1 MQAWTATFSGGGG
14 DIVDGGGMVVGP
26 VHSSMTWKEL
36 ALGEEGLRI
45 GDEEC
50 GFGKAQQR
58 QRPVRPQR
66 LRTRATTAAAAAAAS
81 MRVAMCRERGFG
93 KASHLL
99 LRQEWFGQHLLAIG
113 GRRARMLVLS
123 AHLFSERRKSGDFR
137 KFLRS

>member
-1 MQAWTATFSGGGG
+1 
-14 DIVDGGGMVVGP
+14 MVAHGTNTTPLDQERRKADEEEESWVRRRRA
-26 VHSSMTWKEL
+26 WKEL

-99 LRQEWFGQHLLAIG
+99 LRQEWFGQHLLAID
-113 GRRARMLVLS
+113 GRRARMLAVCVPV
-123 AHLFSERRKSGDFR
+123 F
-137 KFLRS
+137 